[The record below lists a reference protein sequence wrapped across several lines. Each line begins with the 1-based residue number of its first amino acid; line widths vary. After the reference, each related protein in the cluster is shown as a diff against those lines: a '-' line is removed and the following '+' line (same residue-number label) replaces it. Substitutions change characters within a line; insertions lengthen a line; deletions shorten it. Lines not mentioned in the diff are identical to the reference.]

1 MSLTELALRR
11 AGAASLAEFQL
22 REGLY
27 PSGAEDV
34 LTMQRLT
41 PFLLGYERYMVQRGD
56 TY

>member
-41 PFLLGYERYMVQRGD
+41 PFLLGY
-56 TY
+56 